1 MHTLFAKVF
10 HFSAFIIEYYP
21 QAESSVGSMMNLKHR
36 GEASQLLAEWRSRNS
51 TTPSATPL
59 TTGHSA
65 TPLQLPSAPGPSGR
79 FDKHQSPSS
88 SDICKEHKYWP
99 KSNRSDSSTPRST
112 GSVGVKSE
120 QRVDKFDL
128 AQQRVA
134 QKAFSGGKEVHVKV
148 ERLSFTPASADNVSS
163 KLPSVASSW
172 LVCPDQKGPQA
183 TKPSQNRPQAA
194 IATPRAPLSTTKHG
208 CELTHSRAKETDNTS
223 RNETTHTTTTAT
235 TKATNAT
242 TKAANETP
250 KATNAATKAAN
261 ETTKATKATTKA
273 GNETPKATNA
283 ATKVASTEQGNECV
297 VAEPESLA
305 EAARKKRQELQRLQK
320 EKWQMKHGVVGQKK
334 RTSDTAELSTGEA
347 EGGATGGDF
356 LETDDLISVGEYK
369 KIFPSKKF

>member
-21 QAESSVGSMMNLKHR
+21 QAESSVGSMSLKHR
-36 GEASQLLAEWRSRNS
+36 GEASQLLADWRSRNS
-51 TTPSATPL
+51 TTPSATPI

-88 SDICKEHKYWP
+88 SDVSKEHKYWP
-99 KSNRSDSSTPRST
+99 KSNRSDSITMPRSA

-134 QKAFSGGKEVHVKV
+134 QKAFSGGKDVHVKV

-172 LVCPDQKGPQA
+172 LVCPNQKGPQA

-283 ATKVASTEQGNECV
+283 TTKVASTEQGNECV

-356 LETDDLISVGEYK
+356 LQTDDLISVGE
-369 KIFPSKKF
+369 